1 MAHGMAVNVVTGDGP
16 PLCVELG
23 PDATVGDL
31 RAAAAE
37 AGLKAD
43 QAVLTFAGQ
52 ELDNAATLADVGIGA
67 EATVHASIGA
77 QLHWETNSAHAV
89 IDGKKIGR
97 VADCAVSGTC
107 PATCGQKA
115 TLWLARHAKDT
126 GMQSGILR
134 WRLGIYLTEEGPYFG
149 VAAGVAHVPCVQP
162 SAHFN
167 SQQNSEYT
175 WMFFGRWAYH
185 HGQSRPT
192 RFGNGGS
199 ASMSPGRV
207 VQFELDMDEH
217 KLTASVD
224 GVPLAEPIATNLP
237 DLPLLPF
244 IELQECSDSAE
255 LLAP

>member
-134 WRLGIYLTEEGPYFG
+134 WRLRVDGPEGLYT
-149 VAAGVAHVPCVQP
+149 AAGIAHVPGLVP
-162 SAHFN
+162 SLHFN
-167 SQQNSEYT
+167 DGNCARNT
-175 WMFFGRWAYH
+175 WVWFARGGAYH
-185 HGQSRPT
+185 ARQSRPT

-199 ASMSPGRV
+199 ACMSPGCV

>member
-134 WRLGIYLTEEGPYFG
+134 WRLRIANASM
-149 VAAGVAHVPCVQP
+149 AAGVAHVPCVEP

-167 SQQNSEYT
+167 GRRNSEYS
-175 WMFFGRWAYH
+175 WMFFGRGGAFH
-185 HGQSRPT
+185 QEQSRPT

-199 ASMSPGRV
+199 ACMSPGCV

>member
-89 IDGKKIGR
+89 IDGRKVR
-97 VADCAVSGTC
+97 RTALCTGTC
-107 PATCGQKA
+107 PAVCGKKA
-115 TLWLARHAKDT
+115 SLWLARHPKDT
-126 GMQSGILR
+126 GMQNGILQ
-134 WRLGIYLTEEGPYFG
+134 WRLQIHSTTQGMG
-149 VAAGVAHVPCVQP
+149 VATGVAHVPCVRP
-162 SAHFN
+162 SVHFN
-167 SQQNSEYT
+167 SGHHSEHC
-175 WMFFGRWAYH
+175 WMFFGRGGAFH
-185 HGQSRPT
+185 QGQSRPT

-199 ASMSPGRV
+199 ACMSPGCV